1 MSDLQLSSSD
11 SGFLLREVRATGHC
25 FPILY
30 FLMWKPVMLFQFELF
45 AVFLPDNNSLFFIAS
60 RTRVFVMIDLSYI
73 ILVLLNINLA
83 KNL

>member
-1 MSDLQLSSSD
+1 
-11 SGFLLREVRATGHC
+11 
-25 FPILY
+25 
-30 FLMWKPVMLFQFELF
+30 MLFQFELF